1 MGPKVNPRN
10 NNEQQ
15 NDGASTSGQGQ
26 GNADQPPQPQH
37 QQIPARNNTVRYNM
51 PLPNKFT
58 GTENVRTWV
67 QDFESY
73 CTLAHIDENDRG
85 LLMYHNLGGLAQ
97 AWARGDAVNVQD
109 FAVFRNALLTKFDT
123 RNSQRRR
130 RYEIHSRKQG
140 PRETVFQY
148 TRDMLELFSTVDQ
161 AEDERIQIYTDNLRP
176 ELRQFVY
183 GRNVNTLD
191 EAEEAALLGE
201 SLFPNSTDASLKEE
215 ICELK
220 QCFQQLQM
228 INTPPPPPPPSTS
241 RQEVTE
247 LVELVKSLTSR
258 STRTTDGRLV
268 CYNCGRPG
276 HFARQCRAPHRAQ
289 QDMRPL
295 NKDQPQN
302 QNSNRVPYCTYC
314 PMSGHSTDACLKKK
328 GIVCSFCNILG
339 HYESQCRRKPEQQQF
354 QGRRSGQNMP
364 LN

>member
-1 MGPKVNPRN
+1 MGPKVNPKH
-10 NNEQQ
+10 NEQ
-15 NDGASTSGQGQ
+15 NDGASTSGQ
-26 GNADQPPQPQH
+26 GNADQPPQPQ
-37 QQIPARNNTVRYNM
+37 QQEIPVRNYTPRYNM

-73 CTLAHIDENDRG
+73 CNLAHIDNNDRG

-97 AWARGDAVNVQD
+97 AWARSDAVNIQD
-109 FAVFRNALLTKFDT
+109 FAIFRQALLTKFDT

-176 ELRQFVY
+176 DLRQFVY

-201 SLFPNSTDASLKEE
+201 SLFPNSIDTSLREE

-228 INTPPPPPPPSTS
+228 VNTPPPPPPPSTS

-247 LVELVKSLTSR
+247 LVELVKSLTNR
-258 STRTTDGRLV
+258 SSRTTDGRLV

-276 HFARQCRAPHRAQ
+276 HFARECRAPNRARQ
-289 QDMRPL
+289 QMRHP
-295 NKDQPQN
+295 NQPQQPQQQNFNFN
-302 QNSNRVPYCTYC
+302 QGPYCSYC
-314 PMSGHSTDACLKKK
+314 QMSGHSTDACLKKK
-328 GIVCSFCNILG
+328 GVVCSFCNILG
-339 HYESQCRRKPEQQQF
+339 HYEAQCRRKAEQHQF
-354 QGRRSGQNMP
+354 QGRRSGEQVP